1 MLSKN
6 ARKII
11 FKTSVALSVALTSLS
26 VPGYFS
32 ETYQVEAATVVN
44 QTQGEVTIT
53 ISSLWTYSKAD
64 WAARSKVYVSGNKF
78 TVLEK
83 LSVDGREMYRL
94 SNGLFITANPQYVS
108 FKATVS
114 TPVAVDSTKSVT
126 TANVNMRTGAG
137 TSYSIILTI
146 PKGAQVAV
154 VSNASGWSRVT
165 YNGKTG
171 YVSSAYLSST
181 AVSAPVVP
189 PTPIATAPA
198 APSSTSVTK
207 TTANLNMRKGA
218 GTGYGIILTIP
229 RDKAVTVVSS
239 ANGWTKVTYNGSTG
253 YVSSSYLVTT
263 QASTPAPVVPV
274 TPEVPSTPSTTSI
287 TKTTVNLNM
296 RKGAGTGYGII
307 LTIPKDKA
315 VTVVSSAN
323 GWTKVTYN
331 GSTGYVSSSYLV
343 TTQTSTPAPVVP
355 TTPVVPVV
363 PTQPTE
369 TTTITKTAFNLNMR
383 KGAGTGYGI
392 ILTIPKDA
400 EVKVLS
406 SANGWSYVTYK
417 ASTGY
422 VSSQYLIS
430 TTVVVETPVVTPP
443 PVVEPPVVTEPPV
456 VVVLPSVITL
466 ENLKPV
472 YDNVDITLKG
482 HAVHNSGIKTITAT
496 LDGND
501 IAVTRE
507 ERADVKT
514 LYSNYANTDN
524 AGFNL
529 SISKLGLSVGKHNLV
544 IKTVAND
551 GTVKSNPYNF
561 NLTKPAPAISIKG
574 VTDGQAVPTGT
585 INVSGY
591 AVNIEGVDSVKYYVN
606 GKAYSEL
613 TYRLNSTETAAYSSY
628 TGYKNGNFT
637 FNVDSAL
644 LNKPVNSIKVEL
656 TGKDGTV
663 YAESVVL
670 RGAGSEKYTVE
681 DYTRSLDAYVNLEI
695 AKLGL
700 AKGAATSN
708 SVKTNMDAAN
718 YIYDDANKFI
728 FMDLSYI
735 ADSYK
740 ITAEDLNKA
749 LVGQGVLEGKGQ
761 AFLDGANTYGV
772 NPYYLIAHAIHETG
786 RGTSVLS
793 MGQVVTDTYTKF
805 GDKSTIIVGGN
816 PVVPA
821 NTVVYNVFGI
831 GAYDSD
837 PKLWGKQ
844 RAYSEGWFT
853 VEDAI
858 KGGAEWISTNY
869 INRAGNNQNTLYK
882 MRYNLAA
889 DTNHEYATDLGWAV
903 KQANRIRTE
912 FVNMNVDMN
921 LVKFIYPSYN
931 D

>member
-6 ARKII
+6 TRKII
-11 FKTSVALSVALTSLS
+11 CKTSVALSVALTSLS

-44 QTQGEVTIT
+44 QIQGEVTIT
-53 ISSLWTYSKAD
+53 VSSLWTYSKAD
-64 WAARSKVYVSGNKF
+64 WAAKSKVYASGNKF

-94 SNGLFITANPQYVS
+94 SNGLYISANPQYVS

-114 TPVAVDSTKSVT
+114 TTVGADSTKSVT
-126 TANVNMRTGAG
+126 TANVNMR
-137 TSYSIILTI
+137 S
-146 PKGAQVAV
+146 
-154 VSNASGWSRVT
+154 
-165 YNGKTG
+165 
-171 YVSSAYLSST
+171 
-181 AVSAPVVP
+181 
-189 PTPIATAPA
+189 
-198 APSSTSVTK
+198 
-207 TTANLNMRKGA
+207 GA

-229 RDKAVTVVSS
+229 KSAQVADLSN
-239 ANGWTKVTYNGSTG
+239 ANGWSKVTYNGKTG
-253 YVSSSYLVTT
+253 YVSSIYLTAATV
-263 QASTPAPVVPV
+263 STPVEPPAPIVAAPVA
-274 TPEVPSTPSTTSI
+274 PSTTSA
-287 TKTTVNLNM
+287 TKTTANLNM
-296 RKGAGTGYGII
+296 RNGAGTGYGII

-343 TTQTSTPAPVVP
+343 TTQANAPVVVP
-355 TTPVVPVV
+355 PVTPEVPSTPVEPSK
-363 PTQPTE
+363 PTE
-369 TTTITKTAFNLNMR
+369 TVTITKTQYNLNMR

-417 ASTGY
+417 ESTGY
-422 VSSQYLIS
+422 VSSEYLIS

-443 PVVEPPVVTEPPV
+443 PVVEPPVV
-456 VVVLPSVITL
+456 VVLPSVITL
-466 ENLKPV
+466 ENLKAE
-472 YDNVDITLKG
+472 YNNVDITLKG
-482 HAVHNSGIKTITAT
+482 YAVHDTGIKTVTAT
-496 LDGND
+496 LDGNE
-501 IAVTRE
+501 IAITRE
-507 ERADVKT
+507 DRADVKT
-514 LYSNYANTDN
+514 LYKNYGNTDN

-529 SISKLGLSVGKHNLV
+529 SISKLGLFVGKHSLV
-544 IKTVAND
+544 IKTIAND

-561 NLTKPAPAISIKG
+561 NLTKPAPAISING
-574 VTDGQAVPTGT
+574 VTDGQNVPAGI
-585 INVSGY
+585 INLSGY
-591 AVNIEGVDSVKYYVN
+591 AVNIEGVESIKYYVN
-606 GKAYSEL
+606 GKAYSDM
-613 TYRLNSTETAAYSSY
+613 TYRLNSTQTGAYSSY
-628 TGYKNGNFT
+628 TGYKNANFVV
-637 FNVDSAL
+637 NVDTAL
-644 LNKPVNSIKVEL
+644 LTKPVNSIKVEL
-656 TGKDGTV
+656 TGKDGTI

-670 RGAGSEKYTVE
+670 RGTGSEQYIVE
-681 DYTRSLDAYVNLEI
+681 DYTKSLDNYVNLEI
-695 AKLGL
+695 SKLGL

-718 YIYDDANKFI
+718 YIFDDVYKYI
-728 FMDLSYI
+728 FMDLSYV

-740 ITAEDLNKA
+740 ITAEDLNKV

-761 AFLDGANTYGV
+761 AFLDGANTYSV

-793 MGQVVTDTYTKF
+793 KGQVVTDTYTKF
-805 GDKSTIIVGGN
+805 GDKSSIVVGGN
-816 PVVPA
+816 PLVPE
-821 NTVVYNVFGI
+821 NTIVYNVFGI

-837 PKLWGKQ
+837 ANLWGKQ

-853 VEDAI
+853 VEGAI
-858 KGGAEWISTNY
+858 MGGAKWISTNY

-889 DTNHEYATDLGWAV
+889 DNDHEYATDLGWAI
-903 KQANRIRTE
+903 KQANRIKTE
-912 FVNMNVDMN
+912 FENMKVDMN

>member
-6 ARKII
+6 TRKII
-11 FKTSVALSVALTSLS
+11 CKTSVALTVALTSVS

-44 QTQGEVTIT
+44 QIQGEVTIT

-64 WAARSKVYVSGNKF
+64 WAAKSKVYASGTKF

-94 SNGLFITANPQYVS
+94 SNGLYITANPQYVS
-108 FKATVS
+108 FKATAS
-114 TPVAVDSTKSVT
+114 TPVVADSTKSVT
-126 TANVNMRTGAG
+126 TANVNMR
-137 TSYSIILTI
+137 S
-146 PKGAQVAV
+146 
-154 VSNASGWSRVT
+154 
-165 YNGKTG
+165 
-171 YVSSAYLSST
+171 
-181 AVSAPVVP
+181 
-189 PTPIATAPA
+189 
-198 APSSTSVTK
+198 
-207 TTANLNMRKGA
+207 GA

-229 RDKAVTVVSS
+229 KSAQVSVLS
-239 ANGWTKVTYNGSTG
+239 NAGGWSKVTYNGKTG
-253 YVSSSYLVTT
+253 YVSSVYLTAATV
-263 QASTPAPVVPV
+263 STPVQPPAPIV
-274 TPEVPSTPSTTSI
+274 TAPSAPSTTSV
-287 TKTTVNLNM
+287 TKTTANLNM

-331 GSTGYVSSSYLV
+331 GSTGYVSSAYLV
-343 TTQTSTPAPVVP
+343 TTQGSAPVVVP
-355 TTPVVPVV
+355 PVTPDVPSVPSTTS
-363 PTQPTE
+363 
-369 TTTITKTAFNLNMR
+369 ITKTTANLNMR

-392 ILTIPKDA
+392 ILTIPKDKAVTVVSSANGWTKVTYSGSTGYVSSAYLVTTQVSAPVVVPPVTPEVPTTPAETVTITKTLFNLNMRKGAGTGYGIILTIPQNA
-400 EVKVLS
+400 EVKVVS

-417 ASTGY
+417 TSTGY
-422 VSSQYLIS
+422 VSSQYLTS
-430 TTVVVETPVVTPP
+430 TTIVVEPPVVTPP
-443 PVVEPPVVTEPPV
+443 PVVEPPVVEPPV

-466 ENLKPV
+466 ENLKTE
-472 YDNVDITLKG
+472 YNNVDIVLKG
-482 HAVHNSGIKTITAT
+482 YAVHDSGIKTVTAT
-496 LDGND
+496 LDGNE

-514 LYSNYANTDN
+514 LYSNYGNTDN

-544 IKTVAND
+544 IKTIAND

-561 NLTKPAPAISIKG
+561 NLTKPQPAISING
-574 VTDGQAVPTGT
+574 VTDGQNVPAG
-585 INVSGY
+585 ILNLSGY
-591 AVNIEGVDSVKYYVN
+591 AVNIEGVESVRYFVN
-606 GKAYSEL
+606 GKAYSDM
-613 TYRLNSTETAAYSSY
+613 TYRLNSTQTAAYSSY
-628 TGYKNGNFT
+628 TGYKNANFV

-644 LNKPVNSIKVEL
+644 LIKPVNSIKVEL

-670 RGAGSEKYTVE
+670 RGTGSEQYLVE
-681 DYTRSLDAYVNLEI
+681 DYSRSLDEYVNLEI

-718 YIYDDANKFI
+718 YIYDDVYKYI
-728 FMDLSYI
+728 FMDLSYV

-740 ITAEDLNKA
+740 ITAEDLNKV

-793 MGQVVTDTYTKF
+793 KGQIVTDTYTKF
-805 GDKSTIIVGGN
+805 GDKSSIVVGGN
-816 PVVPA
+816 PLVPA
-821 NTVVYNVFGI
+821 NTMVYNVFGI

-837 PKLWGKQ
+837 ANLWGKQ
-844 RAYSEGWFT
+844 RAYTEGWFT
-853 VEDAI
+853 VDAAI
-858 KGGAEWISTNY
+858 LGGAKWISTNY

-889 DTNHEYATDLGWAV
+889 DNTHEYATDLGWAI
-903 KQANRIRTE
+903 KQANRIKTE
-912 FVNMNVDMN
+912 FENMKVDMN